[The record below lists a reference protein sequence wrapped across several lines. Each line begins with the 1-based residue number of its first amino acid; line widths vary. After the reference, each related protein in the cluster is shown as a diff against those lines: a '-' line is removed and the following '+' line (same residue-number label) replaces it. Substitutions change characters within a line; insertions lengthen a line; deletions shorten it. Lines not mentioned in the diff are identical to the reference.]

1 MQGKISMTDPT
12 IICPNCK
19 KKRSYDAATLELSG
33 LDPKNYTQQQ
43 WYEGVGCE
51 QCNGTGYRGRSAI
64 TEFLAITPAI
74 RKLVVQ
80 RHSASEITSVAIEE
94 GMISLRQSALAKVLS
109 GETTL
114 KEINRVTFVE

>member
-1 MQGKISMTDPT
+1 VR
-12 IICPNCK
+12 IICSNCK
-19 KKRSYDAATLELSG
+19 KTRSHDAPTLELSG
-33 LDPKNYTQQQ
+33 LDPKNYAQQQ
-43 WYEGVGCE
+43 WYEGAGCD

-74 RKLVVQ
+74 RQLVIQ
-80 RHSASEITSVAIEE
+80 RSSSIEITAAAIEE
-94 GMISLRQSALAKVLS
+94 GMVSLRQSALAKVLC